1 MFCANCGK
9 TLKNGATT
17 CPHCGAPIGENRFH
31 GLQYTAV
38 QPTIAP
44 GETEKLTEQFR
55 PYTRTTYMSTGE
67 PEGDVLSRTT
77 YRPVLD
83 EESAPQA
90 EAESAQ
96 AEAAQDEALP
106 GEAEPQPEAT
116 ESESAGVESLFG
128 EPKSDSSAAGFVGKL
143 GYAAHIR
150 LRLRIAGLAERFRQ
164 GRRGRYERHMAD
176 GHHRGYH
183 CHQNER

>member
-128 EPKSDSSAAGFVGKL
+128 EPKSDSSAAGEAAASQEDGAQPEAEEKGAEGFRKFMENYKRGL
-143 GYAAHIR
+143 AAEYAA
-150 LRLRIAGLAERFRQ
+150 A
-164 GRRGRYERHMAD
+164 
-176 GHHRGYH
+176 
-183 CHQNER
+183 NN